1 MTRAEA
7 ELHSIRTTIE
17 AYQMIL
23 KNKTELSEDDK
34 NKIRKKI
41 NELGKIRDKI
51 LSEIYYGLWI
61 IEINV
66 LEILSMEKLIAKYL
80 IEDLIIEIKQ
90 LKENKSVEYKIA
102 CDDIINLI
110 EKHCPYN
117 D

>member
-1 MTRAEA
+1 
-7 ELHSIRTTIE
+7 
-17 AYQMIL
+17 
-23 KNKTELSEDDK
+23 
-34 NKIRKKI
+34 
-41 NELGKIRDKI
+41 
-51 LSEIYYGLWI
+51 
-61 IEINV
+61 
-66 LEILSMEKLIAKYL
+66 MEKLIAKYL